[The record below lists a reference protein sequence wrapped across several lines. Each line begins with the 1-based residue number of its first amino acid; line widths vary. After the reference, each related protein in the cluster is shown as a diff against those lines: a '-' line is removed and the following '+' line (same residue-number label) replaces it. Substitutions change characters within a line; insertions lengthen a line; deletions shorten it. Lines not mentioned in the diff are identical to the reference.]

1 MFELFTLNAKWFHI
15 FYDKL
20 KANNILSV
28 LTRHDLI
35 KYNRYVSKNKILAQP
50 VYILLDKHIP
60 KVSIKS
66 ADCLLTDTIYKD
78 EKQVRAHRWKEALC
92 WLT

>member
-1 MFELFTLNAKWFHI
+1 MTILPLSKYNAGCLKKHVKNLPISFSITSIPEREMSNFFFVGTLNAKWFHI

-35 KYNRYVSKNKILAQP
+35 KYNRYVSKNKTAG
-50 VYILLDKHIP
+50 
-60 KVSIKS
+60 
-66 ADCLLTDTIYKD
+66 
-78 EKQVRAHRWKEALC
+78 
-92 WLT
+92 

>member
-1 MFELFTLNAKWFHI
+1 MLKTYQYLFLLQVSPRQTCQISFLLELFTLNAKWFHI

-35 KYNRYVSKNKILAQP
+35 KYNRYVSKNKTAG
-50 VYILLDKHIP
+50 
-60 KVSIKS
+60 
-66 ADCLLTDTIYKD
+66 
-78 EKQVRAHRWKEALC
+78 
-92 WLT
+92 

>member
-1 MFELFTLNAKWFHI
+1 MSIFFLFELFTLNAKWFHI

-35 KYNRYVSKNKILAQP
+35 KYNRYVSKNKTAG
-50 VYILLDKHIP
+50 
-60 KVSIKS
+60 
-66 ADCLLTDTIYKD
+66 
-78 EKQVRAHRWKEALC
+78 
-92 WLT
+92 